1 MRPRSVT
8 SWFFANRRT
17 WGIPFSVAKPVDL
30 VLDTKP
36 KTGAGVSF
44 SASVLIVGGGGG
56 GGSGYLHPRVLMGES
71 FTAHRQRPP
80 MTEDPDYESNGGKFT
95 NIAMGGDVCNYGGE
109 GLVVIYY
116 A

>member
-1 MRPRSVT
+1 MT
-8 SWFFANRRT
+8 
-17 WGIPFSVAKPVDL
+17 
-30 VLDTKP
+30 
-36 KTGAGVSF
+36 
-44 SASVLIVGGGGG
+44 GGG